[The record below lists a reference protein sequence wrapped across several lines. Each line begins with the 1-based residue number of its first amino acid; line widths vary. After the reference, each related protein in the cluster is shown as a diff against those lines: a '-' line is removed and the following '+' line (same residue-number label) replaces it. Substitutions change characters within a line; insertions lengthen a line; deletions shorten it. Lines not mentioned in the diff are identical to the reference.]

1 MKVYLG
7 PFNTWFQPRE
17 WIFDLCSLFANEE
30 QKAWLVKKLFRN
42 YDDDGIERWWWAKLL
57 QRMENWLDS
66 HTKRKIK
73 IRIDYYDSW
82 NAEHTLALIAAPLIK
97 QLAAK
102 KHGAPF
108 TDDED
113 APEHLRSNAP
123 PSCEDM
129 ESNGDLDANHFARW
143 EWILGEMIFAMDSI
157 VDDSWEEQFRDPFDR
172 QGHLAY
178 SERIL
183 NGCRLFGKYFQALW
197 D

>member
-1 MKVYLG
+1 
-7 PFNTWFQPRE
+7 
-17 WIFDLCSLFANEE
+17 
-30 QKAWLVKKLFRN
+30 
-42 YDDDGIERWWWAKLL
+42 
-57 QRMENWLDS
+57 
-66 HTKRKIK
+66 
-73 IRIDYYDSW
+73 
-82 NAEHTLALIAAPLIK
+82 
-97 QLAAK
+97 
-102 KHGAPF
+102 
-108 TDDED
+108 
-113 APEHLRSNAP
+113 
-123 PSCEDM
+123 M